1 MLRTCGDDEPRFLS
15 IHVIIKTFDAVHLPR
30 PNTPPFVKYHTI
42 VMPSTSPDQKSPP
55 TINAEAPGI
64 YCSGQ
69 VELSPKQQKNVRNME
84 LGMKEEHLHDTLRQA
99 DQEILF
105 GVASSSEDED
115 DLSSVPINVR
125 DVRYRSLHNFLHG
138 PAMNLVVTGLAALV
152 IGFGIGTAT
161 QNWHI
166 FPRGA
171 IGVTGDSDS
180 ASPADAIMDGFGAP
194 PRYHHNITAIPRPPL
209 SQLIHNNTI
218 VGDVSWE
225 LDFAVIG
232 FPKVCHGHSCIHL
245 Q

>member
-1 MLRTCGDDEPRFLS
+1 MEHSSSLG
-15 IHVIIKTFDAVHLPR
+15 FD
-30 PNTPPFVKYHTI
+30 HTAG
-42 VMPSTSPDQKSPP
+42 MPSTSSDQKSPP
-55 TINAEAPGI
+55 TIDGEATGNNN
-64 YCSGQ
+64 SGQ
-69 VELSPKQQKNVRNME
+69 VELSPKQRKHVRNME

-115 DLSSVPINVR
+115 EFSSVPINVR

-138 PAMNLVVTGLAALV
+138 PAMSLVFTGLAALV

-171 IGVTGDSDS
+171 IGVTGGSDS
-180 ASPADAIMDGFGAP
+180 ASSAGAIMDGFGAP
-194 PRYHHNITAIPRPPL
+194 PRYHHNISAIPRPPL
-209 SQLIHNNTI
+209 SKLLHNDTI

-225 LDFAVIG
+225 LDFAIIG
-232 FPKVCHGHSCIHL
+232 FPKVGIHEFTSCH
-245 Q
+245 QNP